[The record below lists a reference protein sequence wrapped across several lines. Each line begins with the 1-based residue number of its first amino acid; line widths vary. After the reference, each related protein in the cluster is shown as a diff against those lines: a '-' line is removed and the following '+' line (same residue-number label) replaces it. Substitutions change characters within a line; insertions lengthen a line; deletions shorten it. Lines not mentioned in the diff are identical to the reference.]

1 MGKLKRGLDSSKRS
15 AASGGVSVQEGRGP
29 KTPDFNQIH
38 SIFYT
43 CELLCKYKF

>member
-1 MGKLKRGLDSSKRS
+1 MGRLKRGLDSSKRS

-29 KTPDFNQIH
+29 KTPGFSQIH

-43 CELLCKYKF
+43 RELLCKYKF